1 MATGGEN
8 IRNEDIC
15 SDIVGG
21 CVTLRSCIPC
31 IKDNTSTYATQFCT
45 ICSEFLCDDCKRGH
59 SRFKPGKHSFIIA
72 EDVIKVPVVVDMMD
86 IDKCEEHKK
95 KIKFFCKDHS
105 LLCCSTCAFIHRACI
120 NVDELAKIAEE
131 KRELLNDLKRDLIQA
146 AGKKSD
152 IIKDCIHMKL
162 SLNEK
167 LSELPKDIETLRE
180 QINTL
185 FTKATT
191 YINSQAKDVIDVE
204 SKRLSE
210 RQTSSVK
217 VLQDI
222 NDIIPIC
229 SAVVDNGTPQQ
240 VFIFARTIERKLNDI
255 KIHDDQLQNSHFT
268 LQLSLTFTEEI
279 STLLKI
285 GSDFVQLKSL
295 RIEKKSDADDKRKP
309 CSHHGDPTRS
319 CRCTAYFYRIRGSAP
334 RKGPRP
340 VSNNTS

>member
-1 MATGGEN
+1 MATGVEN
-8 IRNEDIC
+8 ISNEDIC

-31 IKDNTSTYATQFCT
+31 MKDNTSTYATQFCM

-72 EDVIKVPVVVDMMD
+72 KDVIKVPVVVDMMD

-120 NVDELAKIAEE
+120 NVDELAKFAEE

-146 AGKKSD
+146 AGKQRD
-152 IIKDCIHMKL
+152 IIEDCRQMKL
-162 SLNEK
+162 SLNK
-167 LSELPKDIETLRE
+167 NLSELPKDIEELRE

-191 YINSQAKDVIDVE
+191 NINSKAKDVIDVE
-204 SKRLSE
+204 LKRLSE
-210 RQTSSVK
+210 RQTSLEK

-229 SAVVDNGTPQQ
+229 SAVSDNGTPQQ
-240 VFIFARTIERKLNDI
+240 VFIFARTIERKLNYI

-268 LQLSLTFTEEI
+268 LQLSLTFTKAI
-279 STLLKI
+279 YTLLKKE
-285 GSDFVQLKSL
+285 SDFVILISHRIQKISGMCYINYLFYTWQL
-295 RIEKKSDADDKRKP
+295 
-309 CSHHGDPTRS
+309 
-319 CRCTAYFYRIRGSAP
+319 
-334 RKGPRP
+334 
-340 VSNNTS
+340 